1 MLILCNQNIHPYSL
15 KGKFFFQY
23 LTLILVWW
31 ISPNYKNC
39 VESSF
44 EIVKFNS
51 EKKFK
56 GMLRN
61 RTLYRSRGFIYYI
74 IIEEFVIKNTE
85 FIAFW
90 CSRKTIIDLWS
101 GLRFYCTI
109 SKTLFSRNMHA
120 QSGRKNG
127 VHCLVRQSKI
137 PNNL

>member
-1 MLILCNQNIHPYSL
+1 MQTKYSSL
-15 KGKFFFQY
+15 KLKREVFFQY

-61 RTLYRSRGFIYYI
+61 RTLYRSGGFIYYI
-74 IIEEFVIKNTE
+74 IIEEFVIKKYR
-85 FIAFW
+85 IY
-90 CSRKTIIDLWS
+90 SIL
-101 GLRFYCTI
+101 
-109 SKTLFSRNMHA
+109 M
-120 QSGRKNG
+120 
-127 VHCLVRQSKI
+127 
-137 PNNL
+137 